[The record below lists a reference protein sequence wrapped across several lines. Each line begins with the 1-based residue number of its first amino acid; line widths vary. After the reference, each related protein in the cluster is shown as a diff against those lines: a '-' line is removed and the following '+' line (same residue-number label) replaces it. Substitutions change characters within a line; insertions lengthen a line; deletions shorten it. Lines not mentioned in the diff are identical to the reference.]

1 MQIFRN
7 NDKAYEFLKII
18 NRYPIF
24 SKFILDEIDNKLVKL
39 SKMPDIII
47 FNDGIKYFICKELDE
62 VKILSEGNDLLDD
75 SEYDEL
81 NKLLL

>member
-7 NDKAYEFLKII
+7 NNKAYEFLKII

-24 SKFILDEIDNKLVKL
+24 SKVILDEIDNKLVEL

-62 VKILSEGNDLLDD
+62 VKIISEGNDLLDD

-81 NKLLL
+81 NKLLV